1 MMFLFRLISKKR
13 DLRESELGNV
23 CSQLPLVF
31 IVSDAARESCIFI
44 VVRVGSSWMS
54 LSLVGSSSFVSQRG
68 ELGSLGQPTVF

>member
-1 MMFLFRLISKKR
+1 MILLFKLISKKR

-44 VVRVGSSWMS
+44 VVRVGSQR
-54 LSLVGSSSFVSQRG
+54 LVFRDIPKFP
-68 ELGSLGQPTVF
+68 EEEYTRAAD